1 MIALAQELL
10 FVFGLN
16 WGVVGAA
23 LAPAIGQY
31 VGLAVMVS
39 LLLRE
44 KVLFA
49 RHLQRIPT
57 FAEVKPLL
65 QVRGRTLMISAPISH
80 PQCQL
85 FRLFILGL
93 ASRRHLAT
101 LANLTKCGL
110 ARRSDVVRVCQAAAY
125 VLVW

>member
-1 MIALAQELL
+1 MIALAQEVL

-39 LLLRE
+39 LLIRE
-44 KVLFA
+44 KVLFT

-57 FAEVKPLL
+57 FSEVKPLL
-65 QVRGRTLMISAPISH
+65 QVRCRTLMTGAPGFHTSPISY
-80 PQCQL
+80 PERQL
-85 FRLFILGL
+85 FELLMLGV
-93 ASRRHLAT
+93 AT
-101 LANLTKCGL
+101 DPNCFSL
-110 ARRSDVVRVCQAAAY
+110 
-125 VLVW
+125 